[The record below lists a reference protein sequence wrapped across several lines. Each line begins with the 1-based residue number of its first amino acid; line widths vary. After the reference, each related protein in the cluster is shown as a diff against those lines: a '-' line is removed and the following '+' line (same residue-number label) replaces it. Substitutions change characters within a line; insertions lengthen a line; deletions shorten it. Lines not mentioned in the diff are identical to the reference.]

1 MMQIASSNYLA
12 EFGME
17 EYPASSFHHEQG
29 YPNPMMMMMDSSF
42 EEMLDEFEMDMQ
54 CSMSSASPEY
64 CYSNSETK
72 PPTHALLFTPQSHQ
86 LPHSSSK
93 PPPPTNYNKKTNTTA
108 MPSRSASPSPPP
120 PQLISFEAPSLS
132 NSSNDMDHIHFAAA
146 AFYQHNS
153 AFFDNKV
160 PPATVRNPMQAQE
173 HVIAERKRREKLSQR
188 FVALSAMVPGLK
200 KMDKAS
206 ILGDAIKYV
215 KQLQERV
222 ESLEEEAR
230 KKRVESGVVVKR
242 CFVFVDG
249 EDNNNENI
257 NESSSSNNTLPEI
270 KARVS
275 GKDILIRI
283 HCHKQQCNTTSAII
297 LAQLEKH
304 HLTVHTTTSLP
315 FANNTLDITIL
326 AQVTNYNYSFLSK
339 LDSLIN

>member
-1 MMQIASSNYLA
+1 MMQIASTNYLP

-17 EYPASSFHHEQG
+17 EY
-29 YPNPMMMMMDSSF
+29 YPNVMDSF

-54 CSMSSASPEY
+54 CSIMSSPSPD

-72 PPTHALLFTPQSHQ
+72 PPTHSLLFTPHHH
-86 LPHSSSK
+86 HSSSK
-93 PPPPTNYNKKTNTTA
+93 PPQPTNKNQTTTTV

-120 PQLISFEAPSLS
+120 PQLISFESPSLS
-132 NSSNDMDHIHFAAA
+132 NSSNHSNMDDIHFAAA
-146 AFYQHNS
+146 AFYHHNS
-153 AFFDNKV
+153 AFFNYDNNKV
-160 PPATVRNPMQAQE
+160 PPATVRNPIQAQE

-215 KQLQERV
+215 KQLQDRV

-242 CFVFVDG
+242 CLVFVDG
-249 EDNNNENI
+249 EDDNE
-257 NESSSSNNTLPEI
+257 NESSSSNSENTLPEI

-283 HCHKQQCNTTSAII
+283 HCHKQQCNNTAII

-326 AQVTNYNYSFLSK
+326 AQMKKEYSMRTEDL
-339 LDSLIN
+339 LGSLRVALTQ